1 LSRARRLPATTA
13 VEAFAWGQTHVE
25 SSLSVRPRAAVLH
38 ALSAQPSVAVVASPP
53 LPPPPDFAELERDA
67 FAKGFAQGERSGQEA
82 ANQRGEAMLRRLTQ
96 TLQELTDLRA
106 QMIRQT
112 ERQMVEL
119 ALAVA
124 RRIVHREVSI
134 DPDLLLAM
142 ARVALD
148 RLGDAAQI
156 TVRLNPDD
164 YQATGG
170 SRIVQLT
177 ASNVTVVADGR
188 IPRGGCQVDS
198 DLGTLEA
205 GIDAQIHEIAQALL
219 GRPEATAGAVILD

>member
-13 VEAFAWGQTHVE
+13 VEAFAWGQAYGE
-25 SSLSVRPRAAVLH
+25 PNLSVRPRAAVLH
-38 ALSAQPSVAVVASPP
+38 PAAQAVSVAVPA

-96 TLQELTDLRA
+96 TLQELTDLRS

-164 YQATGG
+164 YRSVGG
-170 SRIVQLT
+170 SRISQLT

-188 IPRGGCQVDS
+188 IPRGGCQIDS
-198 DLGTLEA
+198 DMGTLEA

-219 GRPEATAGAVILD
+219 GRSDAPAGAVILD